1 MSDYDDVGPPMVRFE
16 VEEISAADAKDC
28 DEIYDDVMPPSFNQ
42 DGLTVIDESDYLIPE
57 VGEEGV
63 SSRKPLVELRA
74 TCKDRAAKVPQ
85 CFAPTTGN
93 DQYFTS
99 MNNEYSSVDCESHL
113 SEEERDEL
121 GVYDDVGLP
130 PGEERVNSLYAGS
143 TPGSVLGL
151 TSLNGKESEWEDLE
165 EVSSASRCPCQTNDP
180 W

>member
-1 MSDYDDVGPPMVRFE
+1 MGPPMTRFE
-16 VEEISAADAKDC
+16 VEEISTADAPDC
-28 DEIYDDVMPPSFNQ
+28 DEIYDDVMPPGFKQ
-42 DGLTVIDESDYLIPE
+42 DGLTVDESDYLIPE

-63 SSRKPLVELRA
+63 SSRKPLIELRA
-74 TCKDRAAKVPQ
+74 TCKGYASQ
-85 CFAPTTGN
+85 CLAPTTGN

-99 MNNEYSSVDCESHL
+99 TNNEYSSVDYESHL